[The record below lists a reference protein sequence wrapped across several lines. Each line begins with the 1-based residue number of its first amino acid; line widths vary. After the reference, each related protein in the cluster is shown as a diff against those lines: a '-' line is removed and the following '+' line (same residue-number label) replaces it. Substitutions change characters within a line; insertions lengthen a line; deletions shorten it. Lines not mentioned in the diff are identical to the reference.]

1 MRSSL
6 RVAAVSALFL
16 TSTQAAPTSPS
27 TIQWFACPQNESIV
41 APYECGTLQVPLD
54 YTLPEYDTLELK
66 MVRVS
71 HTKEPFM
78 GSILFNA
85 GGPGLETR
93 SLVAGGG
100 EGLLELTGGHFDLIG
115 HDPRGTGDTLP
126 FHCYNESERA
136 LSLLATP
143 ASTDSS
149 DAAPGQIF
157 AERKILSQAC
167 VREHEDSGVGELV
180 GTAFT
185 IRDLFQIVDA
195 LGEDGLLRY
204 WGFSYGSAL
213 GATAAAMFPDRIDKL
228 IIDAVLN
235 LQQYYDGR
243 DYQQVYKADA
253 GLRHFLGTC
262 LKAPDACILSQQG
275 SSVDEIETKIWEKL
289 ESIRQQPLATG
300 PTINDLIKYGS
311 VTASINTG
319 LRQPMSPIGWPLL
332 AQLLSSL
339 ITSNTTGFREAY
351 DIFNGFLQA
360 TDEPSWPAEVT
371 ESPYAIR
378 CSDHSFRADNLS
390 DLVPVYEEFERTS
403 KLTGGWIAGG
413 QPMSCAQWPWKAKE
427 QIQWKSEYVTRS
439 PLLVIGNT
447 WDTLTPVESAFN
459 TSASFPGS
467 GVVHQNTG
475 GHGSIAH
482 PSTCTANAIRAY
494 LVNGTLPSGG
504 SVLCEPD
511 EPLGVFAS
519 TDSSSKKRSLMSEE
533 DTRLYEA
540 MEKLARRALY

>member
-1 MRSSL
+1 M
-6 RVAAVSALFL
+6 
-16 TSTQAAPTSPS
+16 
-27 TIQWFACPQNESIV
+27 
-41 APYECGTLQVPLD
+41 D
-54 YTLPEYDTLELK
+54 YSDTG
-66 MVRVS
+66 VRY
-71 HTKEPFM
+71 
-78 GSILFNA
+78 A
-85 GGPGLETR
+85 
-93 SLVAGGG
+93 
-100 EGLLELTGGHFDLIG
+100 IG
-115 HDPRGTGDTLP
+115 DD
-126 FHCYNESERA
+126 
-136 LSLLATP
+136 
-143 ASTDSS
+143 
-149 DAAPGQIF
+149 
-157 AERKILSQAC
+157 
-167 VREHEDSGVGELV
+167 
-180 GTAFT
+180 
-185 IRDLFQIVDA
+185 QIVSDTA
-195 LGEDGLLRY
+195 S
-204 WGFSYGSAL
+204 GFSYGSAL

-235 LQQYYDGR
+235 LQQYYDGRYEATLTTSSQDTDMRR

-300 PTINDLIKYGS
+300 PTINNLIKYGS

-475 GHGSIAH
+475 GVSLLPLPPLSFPSEIHSSPLLSNH
-482 PSTCTANAIRAY
+482 PRIQSTQRLLTKY
-494 LVNGTLPSGG
+494 HTLTI
-504 SVLCEPD
+504 V
-511 EPLGVFAS
+511 PL
-519 TDSSSKKRSLMSEE
+519 
-533 DTRLYEA
+533 
-540 MEKLARRALY
+540 